1 MELSTSSER
10 RLRRAFRILNR
21 FMLLLWRLGLAKY
34 GNPTRFG
41 GAIMVIKHV
50 GRKTGR
56 TRYAPVNFYET
67 DRYVYCTAGFGS
79 KTHWY
84 RNILAHPKVELWLPD
99 SRWEGVAEDISDAQD
114 RVALL
119 RCVLLTSGFAG
130 PLFGVDPRRMDDDKI
145 DALFHSYRLIR
156 IQKVSP
162 MTGPGGPGDLV
173 WVWPMLVSALLLILA
188 RGRPAHHR
196 LQE

>member
-1 MELSTSSER
+1 MELSTSAEQ
-10 RLRRAFRILNR
+10 RLRTAFRILNE
-21 FMLLLWRLGLAKY
+21 FMLILWRLGLAKY
-34 GNPTRFG
+34 GNPTRYG

-56 TRYAPVNFYET
+56 IRYTPVNYHET
-67 DRYVYCTAGFGS
+67 DRYVYCTAGFGR

-84 RNILAHPKVELWLPD
+84 RNILAHPTIELWLPD

-114 RVALL
+114 RAALL
-119 RCVLLTSGFAG
+119 RRVLLASGFAG
-130 PLFGVDPRRMDDDKI
+130 PLFGVDPRRMDDNEI
-145 DALFHSYRLIR
+145 DALFDTYRLVR

-173 WVWPMLVSALLLILA
+173 WVWPVLVSILVLVLA
-188 RGRPAHHR
+188 RRGPGHYERM
-196 LQE
+196 E